1 MSDVNIYV
9 IMQITGHLVDG
20 KGRKVAGPTI
30 SGEYDGV
37 VTALLEDGSHR
48 VLWELHR
55 TPDAS
60 GSCR

>member
-1 MSDVNIYV
+1 MFHI

-20 KGRKVAGPTI
+20 GGRKVAGPTI
-30 SGEYDGV
+30 SGNYDGV
-37 VTALLEDGSHR
+37 VTAHLEDGSQR

-60 GSCR
+60 GSRT